1 MKNNSI
7 LFLYFP
13 YVHGASLYSQFVWKD
28 LLKCDFGTPLT
39 KDNNQLL
46 INTNKNRQAYFEE
59 HPSFLSSNVL
69 TKELSCPDVEFSDKV
84 SLFSIEN
91 PEQQVEIKSLDDY
104 DTIIIASFWAF
115 YTYIH
120 FVIDNFTSKNIFLI
134 QDDSLQYI
142 EMAHTELEWHIC
154 EAIRKASGYISYTQ
168 QMKNWVSLFQPNV
181 IHINHPVPKNM
192 ERIKQFKDTSNK
204 ICLGVGTWNYD
215 LFHMMSSYQVFKNF
229 ADNKDFTAEILGVH
243 GFKEEEFSLY
253 KKKDNRVNIV
263 SWAKGDDFYK
273 RMGEYFCIL
282 NLNERAVAGRI
293 CLEAAIMGIPVIGY
307 KSIDMQE
314 YCWPE
319 LCVDSYDTVKALDK
333 LEKLK
338 NDKTFSNNVINYALD
353 KYKLLII
360 NNINTAETLSNFIKL

>member
-1 MKNNSI
+1 MTNNRI

-39 KDNNQLL
+39 KDNSQLL
-46 INTNKNRQAYFEE
+46 NYTNKNRQAYFEE
-59 HPSFLSSNVL
+59 HPTYLSSNVL
-69 TKELSCPDVEFSDKV
+69 TKDLSCPDLEFSDKV
-84 SLFSIEN
+84 SLFSIDN
-91 PEQQVEIKSLDDY
+91 PENQLEIKSIHDY

-120 FVIDNFTSKNIFLI
+120 FVIDNFPKKKVFLI

-154 EAIRKASGYISYTQ
+154 EAIRKADGYISYTQ
-168 QMKNWVSLFQPNV
+168 QMKNWVTLFQANV
-181 IHINHPVPKNM
+181 IHINHPVPKGM
-192 ERIKQFKDTSNK
+192 ERIKQFKNTNNK

-215 LFHMMSSYQVFKNF
+215 LFHMMSSYQIFKKF
-229 ADNKDFTAEILGVH
+229 ADNKEYTSEILGVH
-243 GFKEEEFSLY
+243 GFKEEEYSLY
-253 KKKDNRVNIV
+253 KKNDNRVNIV

-273 RMGEYFCIL
+273 RIGEYYCIL

-307 KSIDMQE
+307 KTIDMQE
-314 YCWPE
+314 HCWPK
-319 LCVDSYDTVKALDK
+319 LCVEPYDTVKAISILEQLFNDK
-333 LEKLK
+333 L
-338 NDKTFSNNVINYALD
+338 Y
-353 KYKLLII
+353 YKKVVDFAFERYSLLNASTNKIANKI
-360 NNINTAETLSNFIKL
+360 SEFIS